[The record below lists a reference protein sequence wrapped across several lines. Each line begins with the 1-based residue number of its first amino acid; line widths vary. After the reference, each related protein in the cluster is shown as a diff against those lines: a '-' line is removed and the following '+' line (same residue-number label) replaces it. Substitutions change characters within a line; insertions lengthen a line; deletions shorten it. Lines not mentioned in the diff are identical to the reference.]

1 MNPTSTSVPP
11 RAPTAAEARWLTG
24 TVAHCDAD
32 TCYVSLERE
41 GRACEARRA
50 FGCLVA
56 PAVGDLV
63 AVLCDEHGQHHVIAV
78 LHRPVEAEA
87 TLSMPGR
94 MVIEAPAGLAVRAG
108 QGIELQADVLDGRVG
123 EVRWWSRLMQLT
135 GKELLVRTGLARLAC
150 SVADL
155 VTQRSQVQAERSY
168 RTIAATEHV
177 RTRVL
182 DVQAEQVVHLRARHT
197 LVTAQ
202 QLTKL
207 DGAQVHVG

>member
-1 MNPTSTSVPP
+1 
-11 RAPTAAEARWLTG
+11 
-24 TVAHCDAD
+24 
-32 TCYVSLERE
+32 
-41 GRACEARRA
+41 
-50 FGCLVA
+50 
-56 PAVGDLV
+56 
-63 AVLCDEHGQHHVIAV
+63 V

-87 TLSMPGR
+87 TLSVPGR